1 MINRLPV
8 DDQKGTQASETRSG
22 SACLQCGASLPAGLT
37 CSDLFYA
44 AQLKEIEDPEYYRV
58 HHLSVPCYM
67 LQHDTYSR
75 QGWMEVYHL
84 LEQFHAGLTAQ
95 EARRMITKKIAG
107 GKKAFSLTKGERMPG
122 LDAVPWRWSIG
133 QIRLDT
139 AEHYCEDVRQW
150 AESILED
157 ARLLVDQSLTDAD

>member
-1 MINRLPV
+1 VVDRLPV
-8 DDQKGTQASETRSG
+8 NNKKKIQPLGTSSG
-22 SACLQCGASLPAGLT
+22 SACLQCGASLPAGYT

-44 AQLKEIEDPEYYRV
+44 AQLKEIEDPEYYSV
-58 HHLSVPCYM
+58 HHLIVPCYM

-75 QGWMEVYHL
+75 QGWMEVYQL
-84 LEQFHAGLTAQ
+84 LEQFHAGLTPQ
-95 EARRMITKKIAG
+95 DARQMITKKMAG

-122 LDAVPWRWSIG
+122 LGTVQWQWTIG

-139 AEHYCEDVRQW
+139 AGHYCEDVRQW

-157 ARLLVDQSLTDAD
+157 ARFLVDQSLRDGD